1 MKYLLNI
8 LIALDQLGTT
18 LIGGW
23 PDETLSSYAHRRYVR
38 GKPGGFMR
46 NVINAL
52 FWWQE
57 DHCLTS
63 YLREL
68 ERAQL
73 PRSLRN

>member
-1 MKYLLNI
+1 MKYILNL
-8 LIALDQLGTT
+8 LIAIDQLGTT

-23 PDETLSSYAHRRYVR
+23 PDETLSSYAHRMYMR

-46 NVINAL
+46 NVINRL

-57 DHCLTS
+57 DHCLAA
-63 YLREL
+63 YLREV

-73 PRSLRN
+73 PRSLRK